1 MSRAFRRLTVVLA
14 VTLLGAA
21 CGGGDAPILLGVAA
35 PFGQPRAESMRLAAE
50 LAVDEINRGGG
61 IDGRPLELVFR
72 DDSASA
78 EVAVRVA
85 EELYAIPGLVAVI
98 GHLTSGATLAA
109 APVYN
114 GGEQPLVQISPSAS
128 SPVVTDAGSW
138 TFRICPTDL
147 RHGVRL
153 ADWAFRRL
161 GARRAAILYRND
173 EYGRG
178 IRQVFS
184 DDFLTRG
191 GDLIADDPY
200 LDDLESFE
208 PYLRRIR
215 QRGGVGALMIA
226 GTREGAERI
235 LPLVDSV
242 GLTAALLAGDGV
254 AGIEQGTVR
263 AEGMYIST
271 AYLPDRPG
279 PRNREFVRAYE
290 AAYGGRLP
298 DHRGAGAYDIVH
310 LLARALRATTPDRAR
325 LRDYLAGVG
334 TDTEPFEGVTGRI
347 AFDAHGDVPNKDVV
361 IGVVRG
367 GRLVT
372 ATNP

>member
-1 MSRAFRRLTVVLA
+1 MYRAFRLTVVLVFA
-14 VTLLGAA
+14 LLVGA
-21 CGGGDAPILLGVAA
+21 CRGSDAPILIGVAG
-35 PFGQPRAESMRLAAE
+35 PFGQARAESMRLAAQ
-50 LAVDEINRGGG
+50 LAVDEINRDGG

-78 EVAVRVA
+78 EGAVRVA

-109 APVYN
+109 APVYA
-114 GGEQPLVQISPSAS
+114 GGDRPVVQISPSAS
-128 SPVVTDAGSW
+128 SPLLSDAGPW

-147 RHGVRL
+147 LHGVQL
-153 ADWAFRRL
+153 ADWAFERL
-161 GARRAAILYRND
+161 GTRRAAILYRND
-173 EYGRG
+173 AYGRG
-178 IRQVFS
+178 IREVFS
-184 DDFLTRG
+184 ESFLTRG
-191 GDLIADDPY
+191 GDLLGDDPY

-208 PYLRRIR
+208 PYLARLRV
-215 QRGGVGALMIA
+215 RGGVGALMIA

-235 LPLVDSV
+235 LPLIDSV
-242 GLTAALLAGDGV
+242 GLTTAVLAGDGV
-254 AGIEQGTVR
+254 AGIEQGTPR

-279 PRNREFVRAYE
+279 PRNRAFVQAYE

-310 LLARALRATTPDRAR
+310 LLARTLRATGPDRR
-325 LRDYLAGVG
+325 RVRDYLAGVG
-334 TDTEPFEGVTGRI
+334 SATEPFEGVTGRI
-347 AFDAHGDVPNKDVV
+347 AFDPRGDVPDKDVV

-372 ATNP
+372 AITP